1 MIEILTLAST
11 QGKLESISKH
21 LSADNVYSSS
31 EPFPDVEGAV
41 TVIGV
46 EATSYL
52 QQIIDEPPSH
62 EPLLAALGGDPIGL
76 KQHLETELNRW
87 KDNRMRPLFVFDGL
101 NVVGKD
107 EITLEA
113 AKFALEKTSHAWN
126 LYGDNHPED
135 AVKAFGASG
144 MVLLFYSEVSYL
156 ISSRR
161 SQSS

>member
-1 MIEILTLAST
+1 M
-11 QGKLESISKH
+11 
-21 LSADNVYSSS
+21 
-31 EPFPDVEGAV
+31 
-41 TVIGV
+41 IGV

-87 KDNRMRPLFVFDGL
+87 NDNHMKPLFVFDGL

-113 AKFALEKTSHAWN
+113 AKVALEKTSEAWS
-126 LYGDNHPED
+126 LYGDNSPAA
-135 AVKAFGASG
+135 AVNAFGASG
-144 MVLLFYSEVSYL
+144 TVLPPVSVCVL
-156 ISSRR
+156 IPSRRDQSSRAIWNLAR
-161 SQSS
+161 SSH